1 MNKGIEAVYEMDES
15 LLAQARALAPDA
27 GEKTKALYRK
37 EMPFTGWVGYADA
50 FPEEE
55 LTGILEAAD
64 EIAAKCRY
72 FVVIGIGGS
81 YLGARAALSFIDRE
95 DSVSKTGR
103 PEVVFAGFN
112 LSGTYHAGLIEKIKD
127 DDVCLLI
134 ISKSGGTLEPS
145 VAFLALKGMLIE
157 KYGHEEAMSR
167 IYAITDRTSGKLRLE
182 AEENGYKTFV
192 LPSDIGGRFSVLTP
206 VGLLPLAVAGVDV
219 RAVLDG
225 AKAANTEGM
234 IERAGQLACVR
245 AVLEKQKCVQ
255 TVCFFDPS
263 AEDFTAWLLQLFGE
277 SEGKDG
283 RGVLPVGVGISRDLH
298 SLGQFFQD
306 GKQVFYETL
315 LFVEEPTADIRI
327 DAPSQGAGET
337 KDGGPS
343 SHDTGDGAS
352 ASHDTRDGASA
363 SPIYGRTYS
372 EFNRAVLEGMTRAHR
387 EVGVP
392 IIRVYIPDNSAYAFG
407 QLVYFFELACA
418 LTGLLMGVNP
428 FDQPGVEA
436 YKKGMLDYLAGA

>member
-1 MNKGIEAVYEMDES
+1 MNREIEVVYETDGG
-15 LLAQARALAPDA
+15 LLAEAEALLPGA
-27 GEKTKALYRK
+27 GEMAEGLYRK
-37 EMPFTGWVGYADA
+37 EMPFTGWVGYAGA
-50 FPEEE
+50 FPEG
-55 LTGILEAAD
+55 LLSDILETAD
-64 EIAAKCRY
+64 GIAARCRY

-81 YLGARAALSFIDRE
+81 YLGARAALSFIDRP
-95 DSVSKTGR
+95 DSARKEGR

-112 LSGTYHAGLIEKIKD
+112 LSGTYHADLIDKIKG

-145 VAFLALKGMLIE
+145 VAFLALKAMLTE
-157 KYGHEEAMSR
+157 KYGREEALSR
-167 IYAITDRTSGKLRLE
+167 IYAITDSASGRLRAE
-182 AEENGYKTFV
+182 ADENGYRTFD

-225 AKAANTEGM
+225 AVSADTEGM
-234 IERAGQLACVR
+234 KARAMRLACVR
-245 AVLEKQKCVQ
+245 AALEKQKCVQ

-263 AEDFTAWLLQLFGE
+263 VEDFTAWLLQLFGE

-283 RGVLPVGVGISRDLH
+283 RGVLPVGVGVSRDLH

-315 LFVEEPTADIRI
+315 LFV
-327 DAPSQGAGET
+327 AG
-337 KDGGPS
+337 P
-343 SHDTGDGAS
+343 
-352 ASHDTRDGASA
+352 TRDIEIGGVDAGTYA
-363 SPIYGRTYS
+363 GRTYS
-372 EFNRAVLEGMTRAHR
+372 EFNRAVLEGMARAHR
-387 EVGVP
+387 EAGVP
-392 IIRVYIPDNSAYAFG
+392 IIRVYVPDNSAFAFG